1 MKYGEFQIAVIEL
14 AAAGTTIS
22 VANVVAALRVE
33 PAQTEEWLDQMAR
46 EERLTVE
53 LDEEAGAIYYRVP
66 GLTVQ
71 PQQQRR
77 WAPSFCKRDSSV
89 ARKDRSKSVAA
100 AALLGLLLPG
110 AGLLYAAPL
119 SAAAIATVAVVVIV
133 KMTAAFPLIGWLL
146 SSVAL
151 GLCAVATAVLNA
163 VYVKQYNREGKRVH
177 LPPPNGD
184 WSRYAESL

>member
-46 EERLTVE
+46 EERLTLE
-53 LDEEAGAIYYRVP
+53 LDEEVGAIYYRVP

-71 PQQQRR
+71 PARL
-77 WAPSFCKRDSSV
+77 WSPSFREPTPGL
-89 ARKDRSKSVAA
+89 ARKEKTKSVAA

-119 SAAAIATVAVVVIV
+119 SAAAIATVAVIVVV

-163 VYVKQYNREGKRVH
+163 VYVKQYNRAGKRIH
-177 LPPPNGD
+177 LPSPPNDD